1 MSGEDLEQTL
11 LRYCL
16 LYNEHLPQA
25 VLNSKTPMDAMSM
38 WYASHPQIFLFPP
51 GSNRQGCDTYALKK
65 VIVLQQN
72 FSGGVM
78 HVSRLQIENFRG
90 IKKAELHF
98 LGHTLLIGGNNVG
111 KSTICEALDLVLG
124 PDRLNRT
131 PPVDEFDFRNAGYLS
146 EDGETPIPIRIEVI
160 LVDLTDN
167 IKTICPT
174 NLEFWHK
181 IDNRLLGK
189 GEINSADD
197 PDVELCLRLTTFAQY
212 DVEEDQFFAK
222 TVYGRSE
229 DNEDANPRSIPIK
242 VKRAIGFLYLRT
254 IRTGSRA
261 LSLERGTLLDN
272 ILRMKEARKG
282 MWENIRRR
290 MVTLDPPIDADAT
303 ELGPILDEIEARL
316 AEYIAP
322 SGMGRSTR
330 LFVSQLTREHLRKT
344 IAFFLTMGQGEEAV
358 PFQQAGSG
366 TLNTLLLAL
375 LTFIAD
381 LKKDNV
387 IFAME
392 EPEIALPPHTQ
403 RRVAKYLLEETSQ
416 CFVTSHSPY
425 VIERFDPDGILKLN
439 RDEQGALCGIPIKL
453 PSGMKVKNYRQN
465 FRRAIAEAILSQG
478 VIVGEGITEQDAL
491 LVVAQKMED
500 SNPGLFPLDVAGLC
514 VINADG
520 DGNLEKLGAFFKEI
534 GTPAFAF
541 FDRKKRSNEEIA
553 ALQNNYVIAREI
565 QQKGAEMLM
574 VEETPLDRQWQYL
587 EILRAGDANG
597 RSKIPAE
604 RPPDD
609 KIREL
614 IISMLRRLKGE
625 SGAAKL
631 LELCAVGE
639 LPKTITDF
647 LADIY
652 QRYPKPKR
660 KEMSVDAVENDNPI
674 LSETPGN

>member
-1 MSGEDLEQTL
+1 M
-11 LRYCL
+11 R
-16 LYNEHLPQA
+16 
-25 VLNSKTPMDAMSM
+25 
-38 WYASHPQIFLFPP
+38 
-51 GSNRQGCDTYALKK
+51 
-65 VIVLQQN
+65 
-72 FSGGVM
+72 
-78 HVSRLQIENFRG
+78 VSRLQIENFRG
-90 IKKAELHF
+90 IKEAELHF
-98 LGHTLLIGGNNVG
+98 SGHTLLIGGNNVG

-131 PPVDEFDFRNAGYLS
+131 PPVEEFDFRNAGYLN
-146 EDGETPIPIRIEVI
+146 EDGETPVPIRIEAV
-160 LVDLTDN
+160 LVDLSNN
-167 IKTICPT
+167 IKKLCAA

-181 IDNRLLGK
+181 TEKRLLGE
-189 GEINSADD
+189 GEIGNADD
-197 PDVELCLRLTTFAQY
+197 LNVELCLRLITVAQY

-222 TVYGRSE
+222 TIYGRS
-229 DNEDANPRSIPIK
+229 DDGDDGDDTDPRSIPTK

-272 ILRMKEARKG
+272 ILRLKKARKG
-282 MWENIRRR
+282 MWESIRRR
-290 MVTLDPPIDADAT
+290 LATIDPPIDADAT
-303 ELGPILDEIEARL
+303 ELGPILNEIEARL

-322 SGMGRSTR
+322 DGEGRSTR

-344 IAFFLTMGQGEEAV
+344 IAFFLTMGCGEEAV

-403 RRVAKYLLEETSQ
+403 RRIANYLLEETSQ

-425 VIERFDPDGILKLN
+425 VIERFKPDGILKLN
-439 RDEQGALCGIPIKL
+439 RDERGTLSGTPIKL
-453 PSGMKVKNYRQN
+453 PAGMKAKNYRQN
-465 FRRAIAEAILSQG
+465 FRRTIAEAMLGQG
-478 VIVGEGITEQDAL
+478 VIVGEGVTEQDAL

-500 SNPGLFPLDVAGLC
+500 NDPDLFPLDVAGLC
-514 VINADG
+514 IINAEG

-541 FDRKKRSNEEIA
+541 FDRKKRTDAEIA
-553 ALQNNYVIAREI
+553 ALRGSYVVAEEI
-565 QQKGAEMLM
+565 PQKGAEVLM
-574 VEETPLDRQWQYL
+574 AEETPMDRQWQYL
-587 EILRAGDANG
+587 EALRAHDADG
-597 RSKIPAE
+597 RFMIPAA
-604 RPPDD
+604 RPADD
-609 KIREL
+609 AIRRL
-614 IISMLRRLKGE
+614 TTSTLKGLKGE
-625 SGAAKL
+625 GGAAKL

-647 LADIY
+647 LANIY
-652 QRYPKPKR
+652 KRYPKPKR
-660 KEMSVDAVENDNPI
+660 KEVPAQQPEANADAEGDNAD
-674 LSETPGN
+674 LEDLLG